1 MRQWTEDEILQQ
13 DLERIAADD
22 SIDWEKLRGA
32 RILVTGATGL
42 IGGLVAKALIA
53 AGEARDLKL
62 HVLAVVRSK
71 EKAKQQLSAFL
82 EYGLELIVGD
92 VLLAASGGRAGRLYL
107 PRSECDSFEGFRGAS
122 GGDNSDD
129 IKRDRASAGAGCAKS
144 R

>member
-32 RILVTGATGL
+32 RILVTGDTGL

-92 VLLAASGGRAGRLYL
+92 VLSPLPVEEPVDYIFHGATLTASKDLV
-107 PRSECDSFEGFRGAS
+107 
-122 GGDNSDD
+122 
-129 IKRDRASAGAGCAKS
+129 
-144 R
+144 

>member
-82 EYGLELIVGD
+82 EYGLELIRRGCP
-92 VLLAASGGRAGRLYL
+92 LAASGGRA
-107 PRSECDSFEGFRGAS
+107 RSIISSTERV
-122 GGDNSDD
+122 
-129 IKRDRASAGAGCAKS
+129 
-144 R
+144 

>member
-1 MRQWTEDEILQQ
+1 M
-13 DLERIAADD
+13 
-22 SIDWEKLRGA
+22 
-32 RILVTGATGL
+32 TGATGL

-92 VLLAASGGRAGRLYL
+92 VLSPLPVEEPVDYIFHGASVTA
-107 PRSECDSFEGFRGAS
+107 SEGFRGAS
-122 GGDNSDD
+122 GGDV
-129 IKRDRASAGAGCAKS
+129 
-144 R
+144 

>member
-82 EYGLELIVGD
+82 E
-92 VLLAASGGRAGRLYL
+92 
-107 PRSECDSFEGFRGAS
+107 
-122 GGDNSDD
+122 
-129 IKRDRASAGAGCAKS
+129 
-144 R
+144 